1 MKKLFL
7 IDAHGL
13 IYRSYYAF
21 IRSPRINSK
30 GLNTSAIFGF
40 VNTLE
45 EVLKNEQPTHLAVVF
60 DPEGKTFRHEAYEQY
75 KAQREKTPE
84 DIRKALPI
92 IKELVAAYNIPAI
105 EVTGYE
111 ADDVIGTLAK
121 QAEKKGFEV
130 YLLTSDKDLGQLVSD
145 HIFMFRPH
153 HNGGFEVLGP
163 DQIKEKYQLENQQQV
178 IDLLGLMGDSSD
190 NIPGCPGI
198 GEKTAV
204 KLLQEFGSID
214 NLLQN
219 TDKLKGSLK
228 TKIEENK
235 DLINFSRFL
244 ATIKTDVPVA
254 LDEEALKVEP
264 ADSEKLRALFQELE
278 FRTLL
283 NNKFGNTFSSFPP
296 DYPLLQTPSGNKK
309 SSKAEQMNLFGE
321 TNRPQ
326 KTEPE
331 KEKILSKPEENIEEI
346 SPVASNGFL
355 ALQNIPHR
363 YQLID
368 DKVKRSYLVS
378 QLFLQKSVCF
388 DTETTGLDVFSAD
401 LVGLSFCFSEG
412 EAYFVT
418 LPDNREEATKI
429 LNEFKA
435 FFLSEQ
441 IEKIGHNMK
450 FDLLMLSNYGID
462 VKGKL
467 FDTMIAHYLLQPEL
481 RHGMDYLAEIYLHYH
496 TIHYED
502 LVGAKG
508 KNQLDIRNVEIS
520 KLTEYAAEDADV
532 TFRLKQILEKELA
545 ANELEKLFYEIEM
558 PLMKVLVI
566 MEKTGVRIDSEAL
579 RQSSEILTENMLKL
593 EKEIYEMAG
602 GEFNINSPVQV
613 GEVLF
618 DRLHLDDKAKKT
630 KTGQYSTS
638 EDVLEKLRHKHPIVD
653 KILEYRGL
661 KKLLSTYIDAL
672 PQLIHPKT
680 GKIHTSYNQ
689 TNTATGRLSSSNP
702 NLQNIPIRDELGKE
716 IRKAFIPEE
725 NSLFLSA
732 DYSQIELRVMAH
744 LSNDQNMIEA
754 FRNGLDIHAA
764 TAAKIYKVPLEQV
777 TSEMRRQAKTA
788 NFGIIYG
795 ISAFGLAER
804 LGISR
809 TEAKTLIDEYF
820 LAYPKIKTY
829 IESAIKKAKE
839 NGYVETLLGRKRFL
853 PDINSQNSVVRGFA
867 ERNAVN
873 APIQGSAADIIKIA
887 MVNIQRKL
895 EKENLQ
901 AKMILQ
907 VHDELNFTV
916 PVNELETVR
925 KLVVYEMEHAFPLS
939 VPLIVDCG
947 VGNNWLEAH

>member
-254 LDEEALKVEP
+254 LDEEALKVGP

-283 NNKFGNTFSSFPP
+283 NNKFGNKFSSFPP

-331 KEKILSKPEENIEEI
+331 KEKIQSKPEENIEEI
-346 SPVASNGFL
+346 SPVVSNGFL

-401 LVGLSFCFSEG
+401 LVGLSFCFREG

-418 LPDNREEATKI
+418 LHDNREEATKI

-435 FFLSEQ
+435 FFVSEQ

-764 TAAKIYKVPLEQV
+764 TAAKIYKVPLEKV
-777 TSEMRRQAKTA
+777 TPEMRRHAKTA

-820 LAYPKIKTY
+820 LAYPQIKTY

-925 KLVVYEMEHAFPLS
+925 KLVVYEMEHAFPLN

>member
-254 LDEEALKVEP
+254 LDEEALKVGP

-321 TNRPQ
+321 ANRPQ

-331 KEKILSKPEENIEEI
+331 KEKIQSKPEENIEEI

-401 LVGLSFCFSEG
+401 LVGLSFCFREG

-558 PLMKVLVI
+558 PLMKVLVV

-764 TAAKIYKVPLEQV
+764 TAAKIYKVPLEKV
-777 TSEMRRQAKTA
+777 TPEMRRHAKTA

-809 TEAKTLIDEYF
+809 TEAKNLIDEYF
-820 LAYPKIKTY
+820 LTYPQIKTY

-925 KLVVYEMEHAFPLS
+925 KLVVYEMEHAFPLN

>member
-254 LDEEALKVEP
+254 LDEEALKVGP

-296 DYPLLQTPSGNKK
+296 DYPLLQTTSGNKK

-331 KEKILSKPEENIEEI
+331 KEKIQSKPEENIEEI

-401 LVGLSFCFSEG
+401 LVGLSFCFREG

-764 TAAKIYKVPLEQV
+764 TAAKIYKVPLEKV
-777 TSEMRRQAKTA
+777 TPEMRRHAKTA

-820 LAYPKIKTY
+820 LAYPQIKTY

>member
-326 KTEPE
+326 KTQPE

-346 SPVASNGFL
+346 SPVASNGFM
-355 ALQNIPHR
+355 ALQNIPHH

-401 LVGLSFCFSEG
+401 LVGLSFCFREG

-435 FFLSEQ
+435 FFVSEQ

-481 RHGMDYLAEIYLHYH
+481 RHGMDYLAEIYLNYH

-558 PLMKVLVI
+558 PLMKVLVV

-777 TSEMRRQAKTA
+777 TSEMRRHAKTA

-809 TEAKTLIDEYF
+809 TEAKNLIDEYF
-820 LAYPKIKTY
+820 LTYPQIKTY

-925 KLVVYEMEHAFPLS
+925 KLVVYEMEHAFPLN
-939 VPLIVDCG
+939 VPLIVDYG

>member
-254 LDEEALKVEP
+254 LDEEALKVGP

-296 DYPLLQTPSGNKK
+296 DYPLLQTTSGNKK

-346 SPVASNGFL
+346 SPFASNGFM
-355 ALQNIPHR
+355 ALKNIPHH

-401 LVGLSFCFSEG
+401 LVGLSFCFREG

-435 FFLSEQ
+435 FFVSEQ

-545 ANELEKLFYEIEM
+545 TNELEKLFYEIEM
-558 PLMKVLVI
+558 PLMKVLVV

-777 TSEMRRQAKTA
+777 TSEMRRHAKTA

-820 LAYPKIKTY
+820 LAYPQIKTY

-925 KLVVYEMEHAFPLS
+925 ELVVYEMEHAFPLN